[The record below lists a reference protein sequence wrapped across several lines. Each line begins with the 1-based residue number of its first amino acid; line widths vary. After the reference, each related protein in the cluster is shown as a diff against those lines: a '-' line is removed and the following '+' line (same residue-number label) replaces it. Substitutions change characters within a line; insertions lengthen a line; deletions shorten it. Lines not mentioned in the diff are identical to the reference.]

1 MSIELLTVLIFG
13 TMVFFLFMGLPV
25 AFACGVTGII
35 YTAIFQGAS
44 SVNVVPTR
52 IFGLMTNYLLDAIPL
67 FIFMANILERSGIIE
82 DIYHMVY
89 NWLGLSLIHI

>member
-35 YTAIFQGAS
+35 FTAIFQGPSAVNVSRPGS
-44 SVNVVPTR
+44 SV
-52 IFGLMTNYLLDAIPL
+52 
-67 FIFMANILERSGIIE
+67 
-82 DIYHMVY
+82 
-89 NWLGLSLIHI
+89 